1 MQIQMRVAVTVAPDL
16 REQQRATEFAPETGD
31 EVAVAF
37 AHGDP
42 RFPYV
47 TGLLWNDK
55 DTPPPTPAEDEGS
68 SHHRV
73 PR

>member
-1 MQIQMRVAVTVAPDL
+1 MQIQMRVAVTLAHDAP
-16 REQQRATEFAPETGD
+16 EEERATEFAPETGD
-31 EVAVAF
+31 EVAIAF

-42 RFPYV
+42 RLPYV
-47 TGLLWNDK
+47 TGPLWNDK
-55 DTPPPTPAEDEGS
+55 DTLPSTRPEDKGG